1 MRITSTLSLAVALT
15 FTVSATAQMSTYST
29 FGTAEAM
36 GEGCVELTTGEEGSA
51 GAVWANELIDLTQP
65 FHLQARINFGSVP
78 HGAEGVVWALFPD
91 TSSDT
96 PNGYAGL
103 DVAFGVEFDTRAQ
116 MEHGDIA
123 EDHIAMINDGSYV
136 HTEGPGSFT
145 AGPVT
150 ADVNGQDVT
159 DGEDHLIDIV
169 WDPAG
174 PEMRVSF
181 DCNERL
187 VASIDL
193 VDDIF
198 AGESFVRWGFTAEAS
213 DAVNAERVCLTGN
226 ATGTDTEVYACPEA
240 AVQLTA
246 GGLDVTEYTWAP
258 SNAVSDPTLQHPT
271 YTGVTG
277 ETLSVTYT
285 NQCGVTVTDE
295 VHVVVEEVTVAL
307 TSEGQALNC
316 TNGGVLVCEA
326 SSAFGT
332 HLDYTWSVNNTV
344 VSQDMAYAMTS
355 PGTLDLEVTYPG
367 TSSLL
372 CTDAISMTVVMDT
385 MRFSADAGLPGTVTC
400 DTPVLELMGT
410 TSTSSDASVA
420 WTTEDGDFEGNT
432 DHALAFATS
441 GGTYT
446 MTVTNLSNGCTSSD
460 TVVLSEDLEA
470 PEVTLGYID
479 GALDCVVRQ
488 VDMVGTEVFPQEYTP
503 LLTWM
508 NAQTGEVVSSD
519 LNPTFTEA
527 GLYTLHVEFL
537 ENGCATTVKEAGDVY
552 SDVEILD
559 LSEMVLPNVITP
571 DNNGNNDRFIPFV
584 PGHEDTN
591 VLTMMDTYHIQVYNR
606 WGDVLFE
613 NDGMPVQWD
622 GRANGDLVDSGSYI
636 VSVSYEATC
645 GGTQTGDLRTTLEVI
660 R

>member
-1 MRITSTLSLAVALT
+1 
-15 FTVSATAQMSTYST
+15 
-29 FGTAEAM
+29 
-36 GEGCVELTTGEEGSA
+36 
-51 GAVWANELIDLTQP
+51 
-65 FHLQARINFGSVP
+65 
-78 HGAEGVVWALFPD
+78 
-91 TSSDT
+91 
-96 PNGYAGL
+96 
-103 DVAFGVEFDTRAQ
+103 
-116 MEHGDIA
+116 
-123 EDHIAMINDGSYV
+123 
-136 HTEGPGSFT
+136 
-145 AGPVT
+145 
-150 ADVNGQDVT
+150 
-159 DGEDHLIDIV
+159 
-169 WDPAG
+169 
-174 PEMRVSF
+174 MRVSF
-181 DCNERL
+181 DCDERL

-246 GGLDVTEYTWAP
+246 GGLNVTEYTWAP

-316 TNGGVLVCEA
+316 INGGVLVCEA

-332 HLDYTWSVNNTV
+332 HLDYTWSMNNTV
-344 VSQDMAYAMTS
+344 VSQDMTYAMTT

-400 DTPVLELMGT
+400 NNPVLELMGT

-420 WTTEDGDFEGNT
+420 WTTEDGDLEGNT
-432 DHALAFATS
+432 ENALAFATS

-488 VDMVGTEVFPQEYTP
+488 VDMVGTEVFPKEYTP

-571 DNNGNNDRFIPFV
+571 DNNGNNDRFMPFV
-584 PGHEDTN
+584 PGHESTN